1 MIYNKFVEVE
11 GNAPQYSKRIVLLLN
26 KHHMTQKDL
35 ADKCPNV
42 SESTL
47 TAWIKGDKKGKRT
60 EPKIEGLNEVA
71 RAFGVSLDYLVGNS
85 NVASPKTTLRA
96 VCEYTGLSEQ
106 AIANLREKKQS
117 SDIDYVNY
125 LLEYG
130 FMRGFFFNLALYIC
144 SDNMSIAK
152 STEQALDIIG
162 GKEDDIKRYIE
173 NDDNFTRDLMI
184 RCKNPLSLM
193 TSFESSLFEKAQ
205 ILEVIDSL
213 GMIKRDVLQK
223 YE

>member
-1 MIYNKFVEVE
+1 M
-11 GNAPQYSKRIVLLLN
+11 
-26 KHHMTQKDL
+26 
-35 ADKCPNV
+35 
-42 SESTL
+42 
-47 TAWIKGDKKGKRT
+47 
-60 EPKIEGLNEVA
+60 
-71 RAFGVSLDYLVGNS
+71 
-85 NVASPKTTLRA
+85 
-96 VCEYTGLSEQ
+96 
-106 AIANLREKKQS
+106 QS

-162 GKEDDIKRYIE
+162 GKEDNIKRYIE

-193 TSFESSLFEKAQ
+193 TSFQSSLFEKAQ

-213 GMIKRDVLQK
+213 DMIKRDVLQK